1 MNLSQSQLYRI
12 ILEEYCHEENIDLSE
27 APEED
32 IKKLL
37 RRIKGDPEYE
47 PSEDPG
53 SFRRTGTP
61 GRIPSPLSTADTV
74 PIPTDDAPESE
85 YQGFQKDSGPQDDTE
100 SVPIRPRPLSQDEL
114 IMSIGELIHGREA
127 EDVADIFQMVFSKIP
142 GVEMSTPGD
151 EDYPEEETL
160 YVKGAEGRPAAGFQ
174 LEELMVLIKE
184 VMNETDWHNITA
196 GETAPPHSL
205 DAVEPL
211 ELIQRIEAA
220 YHELEEAFEEL
231 PDEIA
236 TQMGQKIISDLQT
249 LMDVTEYP
257 EDYRE

>member
-12 ILEEYCHEENIDLSE
+12 ILEEYLQEENIDLSE
-27 APEED
+27 APEEE

-53 SFRRTGTP
+53 SFRRSSPP
-61 GRIPSPLSTADTV
+61 GRLPTPISTADTMPMDKLAADTV
-74 PIPTDDAPESE
+74 SIPTDD
-85 YQGFQKDSGPQDDTE
+85 TE
-100 SVPIRPRPLSQDEL
+100 SAPMPPRRMSQDEL
-114 IMSIGELIHGREA
+114 IMSIGELIHGRQP

-142 GVEMSTPGD
+142 GVEMSTAGD
-151 EDYPEEETL
+151 EDHPEEETL

-174 LEELMVLIKE
+174 LEELMSLIKE
-184 VMNETDWHNITA
+184 VMNETSWHNITA
-196 GETAPPHSL
+196 GETAPPHST

-211 ELIQRIEAA
+211 ELIQRIESA
-220 YHELEEAFEEL
+220 YHELEEAFQEL

-249 LMDVTEYP
+249 LMDITEYP